1 MIRTVIYADY
11 DYYVNAFGGGCS
23 EQEFTRCAAEAS
35 AFIDRVTFG
44 RAAGHAGD
52 ERLKLCCCSLV
63 EIARE
68 TDGTGGYLKQS
79 ESVGAWSY
87 TLSSAAS
94 NATVSTLMK
103 DKCAALLP
111 SEWLYRG
118 VARE

>member
-1 MIRTVIYADY
+1 MIYADY
-11 DYYVNAFGGGCS
+11 DYYANVYGGGCS
-23 EQEFTRCAAEAS
+23 EQEFTRRAAEVS

-44 RAAGHAGD
+44 RAAEHSGD

-63 EIARE
+63 EISRE

-87 TLSSAAS
+87 TLSAAAS
-94 NATVSTLMK
+94 NATVSTLMR

-111 SEWLYRG
+111 TEWLYRG